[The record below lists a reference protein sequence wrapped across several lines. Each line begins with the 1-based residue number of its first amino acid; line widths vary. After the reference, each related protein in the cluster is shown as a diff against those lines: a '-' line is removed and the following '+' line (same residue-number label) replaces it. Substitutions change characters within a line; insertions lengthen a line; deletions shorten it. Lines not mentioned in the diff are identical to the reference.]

1 MLAHPSPLS
10 LVIDHYGRDVSDITA
25 EEEGVRLTLEHH
37 DRVHCVPLGMPA
49 LHVLE

>member
-1 MLAHPSPLS
+1 
-10 LVIDHYGRDVSDITA
+10 
-25 EEEGVRLTLEHH
+25 VRLTLEHH